1 MPMRP
6 LDASVRFQLDWHLKA
21 IQEALNADTVA
32 FISPILP
39 GLDLRLRDAI
49 EAIGDRKKSIS
60 VILDTPGGIV
70 EVVERMVATLRSN
83 YEDVTVIV
91 PDRAMSAG
99 TIFALSADRI
109 LMDYFSCLG
118 PIDPQIE
125 KDDKLVP
132 ALSYLNQFERL
143 NQKAEN
149 GSLTAAEYALVS
161 KLDLGELYQFE
172 QARELSVE
180 LLVKW
185 LSRYKFK
192 GWNTTETRRAEV
204 TDEMKAERAQQIADL
219 LNKTARWHS
228 HARGIDAKTLRDEVG
243 LKIEN
248 LADEPNLYRSIR
260 AYFDLLKDYMVR
272 QELYSFV
279 HAKGYF

>member
-1 MPMRP
+1 M
-6 LDASVRFQLDWHLKA
+6 K
-21 IQEALNADTVA
+21 T
-32 FISPILP
+32 
-39 GLDLRLRDAI
+39 
-49 EAIGDRKKSIS
+49 
-60 VILDTPGGIV
+60 
-70 EVVERMVATLRSN
+70 
-83 YEDVTVIV
+83 
-91 PDRAMSAG
+91 
-99 TIFALSADRI
+99 
-109 LMDYFSCLG
+109 
-118 PIDPQIE
+118 E

-143 NQKAEN
+143 NQKAGN

-161 KLDLGELYQFE
+161 KLDLGESYQFE

-192 GWNTTETRRAEV
+192 GWNTTETGRVEV
-204 TDEMKAERAQQIADL
+204 TDEMREERAQQIAAL
-219 LNKTARWHS
+219 LNDTARWHS

-243 LKIEN
+243 LKIDD
-248 LADEPNLYRSIR
+248 LAAESKLYDSVRS
-260 AYFDLLKDYMVR
+260 YFDLLKDYMGR